1 MPARRPRPDR
11 ALVVVPTLA
20 LVAEIIDRASIPRG
34 ALELDARSRP
44 SSSAADRPWTSTS
57 RAATRSIDSTIDCFT
72 STLISCTGRA
82 PIEHRSSTDRAPIEH
97 RSSTDRA
104 PIERRSSR
112 CRCDGAHAR
121 FRLAETRRP
130 RGADA
135 STTRRPNVGRVHG
148 TRARRARAVVSVE
161 ANDVARRAR
170 EGEKC
175 ARVNRHRE
183 RCRART
189 ASRSSSGG
197 RAMGRH
203 RAWTRTRCER
213 SSGRRRRTM
222 TR

>member
-82 PIEHRSSTDRAPIEH
+82 PVEH

-104 PIERRSSR
+104 PIERRSSVDR
-112 CRCDGAHAR
+112 AGAGAMVHTLD
-121 FRLAETRRP
+121 FDWPRRDDRAAPTP
-130 RGADA
+130 RRRVVPTSGA
-135 STTRRPNVGRVHG
+135 STA
-148 TRARRARAVVSVE
+148 RARDGRARS
-161 ANDVARRAR
+161 
-170 EGEKC
+170 
-175 ARVNRHRE
+175 
-183 RCRART
+183 
-189 ASRSSSGG
+189 SRSRPTMSRDARG
-197 RAMGRH
+197 RAKSARG
-203 RAWTRTRCER
+203 
-213 SSGRRRRTM
+213 
-222 TR
+222 

>member
-82 PIEHRSSTDRAPIEH
+82 PIEHRSSTDRAPVEH

-104 PIERRSSR
+104 GAGAMVHTLDFDWPRRDDRAAPTPRRRVVPTSGASTARARDGRARSSR
-112 CRCDGAHAR
+112 SRPTMSRDAR
-121 FRLAETRRP
+121 
-130 RGADA
+130 
-135 STTRRPNVGRVHG
+135 
-148 TRARRARAVVSVE
+148 
-161 ANDVARRAR
+161 
-170 EGEKC
+170 
-175 ARVNRHRE
+175 
-183 RCRART
+183 
-189 ASRSSSGG
+189 G
-197 RAMGRH
+197 RAKSARG
-203 RAWTRTRCER
+203 
-213 SSGRRRRTM
+213 
-222 TR
+222 

>member
-82 PIEHRSSTDRAPIEH
+82 PIEHRSSTGRAPIEH

-104 PIERRSSR
+104 SIEHRSSVDRAGAGAMVHTLDFDWPRRDDRAAPTPRRRVVPTSGASTARARDGRARSSR
-112 CRCDGAHAR
+112 SRPTMSRDAR
-121 FRLAETRRP
+121 
-130 RGADA
+130 
-135 STTRRPNVGRVHG
+135 
-148 TRARRARAVVSVE
+148 
-161 ANDVARRAR
+161 
-170 EGEKC
+170 
-175 ARVNRHRE
+175 
-183 RCRART
+183 
-189 ASRSSSGG
+189 G
-197 RAMGRH
+197 RAKSARG
-203 RAWTRTRCER
+203 
-213 SSGRRRRTM
+213 
-222 TR
+222 